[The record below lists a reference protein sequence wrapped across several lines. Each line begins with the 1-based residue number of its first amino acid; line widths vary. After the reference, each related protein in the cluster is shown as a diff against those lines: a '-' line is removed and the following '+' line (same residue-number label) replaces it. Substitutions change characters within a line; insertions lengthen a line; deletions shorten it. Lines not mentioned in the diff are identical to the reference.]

1 MGVLPMRGVDQ
12 VNKRY
17 TEHFAYLTP
26 KKGEPEQCRPHRE
39 QPCGEFITV
48 LYISNYYMGA

>member
-1 MGVLPMRGVDQ
+1 MRGVDQ